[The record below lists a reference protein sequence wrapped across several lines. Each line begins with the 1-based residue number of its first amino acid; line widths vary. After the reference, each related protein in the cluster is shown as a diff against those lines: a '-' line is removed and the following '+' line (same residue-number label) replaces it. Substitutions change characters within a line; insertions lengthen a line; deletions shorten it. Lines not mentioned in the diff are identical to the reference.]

1 MGFLKKDASVKSA
14 RSAITIIAEGNK
26 FTGDMSVVGK
36 MHIDG
41 IFEGTIASLDTISVG
56 TRGEIHGNIRAHQ
69 INVCGLL
76 QGEITCDELHIEDG
90 GRVRGTVFS
99 EKMIV
104 QPDGC
109 FVGERYLKEQ
119 SSNDLATNT
128 VLPVGAA
135 SEELAQTLEGL
146 PDRVTLVPE
155 QQFPDNSKQ
164 AGSVTK
170 ASANRTSMSDASANE
185 VSESVSKIESDSAT
199 TAGKNSIQK

>member
-14 RSAITIIAEGNK
+14 RSAVTIIAEGNK

-41 IFEGTIASLDTISVG
+41 VFEGTIASLDTITVG
-56 TRGEIHGNIRAHQ
+56 TRGEIHGNVRAHQ

-76 QGEITCDELHIEDG
+76 QGEVICDELHIEDG
-90 GRVRGTVFS
+90 GRVRGTVYS

-104 QPDGC
+104 QTNGC

-119 SSNDLATNT
+119 STNDVATNT
-128 VLPVGAA
+128 PLTVGAA

-146 PDRVTLVPE
+146 PDRVTLVSEQKFSDKTGQNRAMSSASESEIPE
-155 QQFPDNSKQ
+155 QTN
-164 AGSVTK
+164 G
-170 ASANRTSMSDASANE
+170 NE
-185 VSESVSKIESDSAT
+185 TDSEESIQ
-199 TAGKNSIQK
+199 KNSIQQ